1 MQKRVQIG
9 NVAIG
14 GGAPVAIQSMTSV
27 KAENVRETVRQIL
40 AMERAGATVARF
52 AVSDERDAAAIPLIQ
67 KETNA
72 ALVADIQ
79 YDYKL
84 ALLAI
89 ENGIDK
95 VRLNPGNIGGE
106 RELATVAAALK
117 ERKIP
122 VRVGSNLGSIQKE
135 FYQAYGASAK
145 ALGES
150 ALAQVALLE
159 KHGIENIVISV
170 KASNVP
176 LTVQAYRYVAEKT
189 QYPLHVGVTEAGS
202 ETSGIIKSSMG
213 IGALLLDGIG
223 DTVRVS
229 LAADP
234 VKEVYAAKKI
244 LNAAGLYPNMAE
256 VIACPTCGRCLW
268 NAIAVA
274 EKVERL
280 VQDVSV
286 PVKIAVM
293 GCVVNGIGESRDA
306 DLGIAGAKGGAAI
319 FQKGQIIKTVP
330 LAQAESAFMEILTQL
345 IKEKTALSPSN

>member
-9 NVAIG
+9 SVAIG
-14 GGAPVAIQSMTSV
+14 GGEPIAIQSMTSV
-27 KAENVRETVRQIL
+27 KAENVAATVSQIQS
-40 AMERAGATVARF
+40 MERAGAKIARF
-52 AVSDERDAAAIPLIQ
+52 AVSDKADALAIPAIKKQ
-67 KETNA
+67 TKA

-79 YDYKL
+79 FDHKL
-84 ALLAI
+84 ALLSI

-106 RELATVAAALK
+106 GNLREVATVLK
-117 ERKIP
+117 ERQIP

-135 FYQAYGASAK
+135 YFAKYGATAK

-159 KHGIENIVISV
+159 KYGVDNIVISV
-170 KASNVP
+170 KASSVP
-176 LTVQAYRYVAEKT
+176 LTVQAYSYVAKRT
-189 QYPLHVGVTEAGS
+189 AYPLHVGVTEAG
-202 ETSGIIKSSMG
+202 TYDTGMVKSSMG
-213 IGALLLDGIG
+213 IGALLLSGIG
-223 DTVRVS
+223 DTIRVS
-229 LAADP
+229 LATDP
-234 VKEVYAAKKI
+234 VREVYAAKKI

-268 NAIAVA
+268 NATEVA
-274 EKVERL
+274 EKVEKL
-280 VQDVSV
+280 TQDITV

-319 FQKGQIIKTVP
+319 FQKGEVLKTVP
-330 LAQAESAFMEILTQL
+330 LEQAESAFMEILSQVL
-345 IKEKTALSPSN
+345 REKQGK